1 MVGTLLNLSLEGFAG
16 RGLGCVML
24 LGLGLFP
31 HHFPTIILSVA
42 FSFYTHRE
50 DLALG
55 AIP

>member
-1 MVGTLLNLSLEGFAG
+1 MVWVLLNLLLEGFAG
-16 RGLGCVML
+16 RGLGCVVL
-24 LGLGLFP
+24 LGLGLFC
-31 HHFPTIILSVA
+31 HCFPTIFLSVA